1 MYCRPGS
8 LLAVNFMSVK
18 RTVAQTIAGCLVR
31 HGIRSVF
38 SQSLPSAVALAL
50 EDLGVRQIAYRTENA
65 GGAMADGLARLTGQ
79 AAVVM
84 AQNGP
89 AATLLVPSL
98 AEALKASIPVIAL
111 VQEVNRPQADRNA
124 FQEIDHFALFAGV
137 AKWIRKLVEPS
148 RTADYVDLAFANAT
162 GGRPGPVVL
171 LLPADLLLE
180 TVPAE
185 SPRGASLG
193 RFPLDRFVP
202 SADKLDEAAGLLIK
216 ASRPL
221 IIAGGGVHISG
232 ASKSLAELQDR
243 AHLPVLTTVMGKGAV
258 DENHPLSLGVA
269 GYALGRF
276 APARHMRDL
285 IQHAE
290 VVLLVGTRTNQNGT
304 DSWTAYPDKAKYI
317 HIDVDATEIGRN
329 YEALRLVGDARET
342 LTALTPRLAGRRSP
356 IPGLQ
361 EAVAAARI
369 RHREDMQPLYGSNKT
384 PIRPERLMVDI
395 QSVLTEETVVVAD
408 ASYSTLW
415 IACYL
420 RSLAAGMRFITPRGL
435 AGLGWGLPLALG
447 AKAARPQSPVLAVVG
462 DGGFAH
468 VWSELE
474 TSRRMHLPV
483 VVIVLNNGVL
493 AYQQDAED
501 VKFGRHTSAC
511 AFTPVD
517 HALIAQ
523 ACGCRGLRVDVL
535 GDFLPALREALAAEE
550 TTVIDVVTD
559 PEAYPPIT
567 FFEGTLEKVRAERA
581 AADSR
586 AL

>member
-1 MYCRPGS
+1 
-8 LLAVNFMSVK
+8 MSVR
-18 RTVAQTIAGCLVR
+18 RTVAQTIATCLVR

-50 EDLGVRQIAYRTENA
+50 EELGVTQIAYRTENA
-65 GGAMADGLARLTGQ
+65 GAAMADGFARVAGR
-79 AAVVM
+79 AAVVT

-89 AATLLVPSL
+89 AATLLVPGL

-111 VQEVNRPQADRNA
+111 VQEVNRAQADRNA
-124 FQEIDHFALFAGV
+124 FQELDHFALFSGV
-137 AKWIRKLVEPS
+137 AKWIRRPIEPS
-148 RTADYVDLAFANAT
+148 RITDYVDLAFATAT

-180 TVPAE
+180 EAPAQ
-185 SPRGASLG
+185 SSRGADLG
-193 RFPLDRFVP
+193 AFPLDRFLPDVE
-202 SADKLDEAAGLLIK
+202 KLDAAAALLAK
-216 ASRPL
+216 AKQPL

-232 ASKSLAELQDR
+232 AASALAELQEK

-269 GYALGRF
+269 GYALG
-276 APARHMRDL
+276 PLSPVRHMRSLVKQAD
-285 IQHAE
+285 

-304 DSWTAYPDKAKYI
+304 DSWTAYPEQAAYI
-317 HIDVDATEIGRN
+317 HVDVDAGEIGRN

-342 LTALTPRLAGRRSP
+342 LQALTQRLAGRRAADP
-356 IPGLQ
+356 EFKRVI
-361 EAVAAARI
+361 AAART
-369 RHREDMQPLYGSNKT
+369 RHQQDMQPLFGSNQS
-384 PIRPERLMVDI
+384 PIRPERLMADI
-395 QSVLTEETVVVAD
+395 QTVLTEDTIVVAD

-420 RSLAAGMRFITPRGL
+420 RSLTAGMRFITPRGL

-447 AKAARPQSPVLAVVG
+447 AKVARPKNPVLTVVG

-474 TSRRMHLPV
+474 TSRRMNLPV
-483 VVIVLNNGVL
+483 AAVVLNNGVL
-493 AYQQDAED
+493 AYQKDAED
-501 VKFGRHTSAC
+501 VKFGQHTSAC
-511 AFTPVD
+511 TFYPVD
-517 HALIAQ
+517 HALIAK
-523 ACGCRGLRVDVL
+523 ACGCRGIRVEAP
-535 GDFLPALREALAAEE
+535 GDFLPALREALAADV

-567 FFEGTLEKVRAERA
+567 FFEKKLEQVRAGRE
-581 AADSR
+581 S
-586 AL
+586 